1 MMTRKKWQ
9 YVISILVW
17 GASLPALL
25 TLGIGLMLYNM
36 SFFHAVFSVPDFVI
50 LWVFVFS
57 FYPWYRLWV
66 MNMGWLENKKLGLKK
81 PLRDLLLGCV
91 LLVVWVFLFEDM
103 IILVAILPMSFLA
116 LSFAGYLCYWH
127 GKMR

>member
-1 MMTRKKWQ
+1 
-9 YVISILVW
+9 
-17 GASLPALL
+17 
-25 TLGIGLMLYNM
+25 MLYSM
-36 SFFHAVFSVPDFVI
+36 SFFYAVFSAHDFVI

>member
-25 TLGIGLMLYNM
+25 TLGIGLMLYSM
-36 SFFHAVFSVPDFVI
+36 SFFYAVFSAHDFVI

-127 GKMR
+127 VKMR

>member
-1 MMTRKKWQ
+1 MTRKKWQ

-17 GASLPALL
+17 GGSLPALL
-25 TLGIGLMLYNM
+25 TLGIGLMLYSM
-36 SFFHAVFSVPDFVI
+36 SFFYAVFSAHDFVI

>member
-25 TLGIGLMLYNM
+25 TLGIGLMLYSM
-36 SFFHAVFSVPDFVI
+36 SFFYAVFSAHDFVI

-91 LLVVWVFLFEDM
+91 LLVVWVFLFGWCIKKYAEKKQ
-103 IILVAILPMSFLA
+103 IEF
-116 LSFAGYLCYWH
+116 
-127 GKMR
+127 